1 MKLNKDLVRKIL
13 LAVEAHEEPEGL
25 VALEMNKPSAEMISY
40 HVRLLDEAGL
50 LDAIDT
56 GGMNCFKW
64 QPTRLTYEGHEFL
77 NIIRDDEVWELIK
90 TGAEKV
96 SSTSLNLML
105 ELGKIYGKQVL
116 KVRTGIEL
124 P

>member
-1 MKLNKDLVRKIL
+1 MKLDKDLIRDIL
-13 LAVEAHEEPEGL
+13 LAVEAHAEPEGL
-25 VALEMNKPSAEMISY
+25 IVLYINNPSAEMISY
-40 HVRLLDEAGL
+40 HVRWLDEAGL
-50 LDAIDT
+50 LDALDI

-64 QPTRLTYEGHEFL
+64 QPTRLTYEGHEFV

-96 SSTSLNLML
+96 SSTSLSLML

-116 KVRTGIEL
+116 KVRIGIEL
-124 P
+124 Q